1 MIAFEKHGIIV
12 YIIRNYRILKKKK
25 RSLIL
30 PN

>member
-1 MIAFEKHGIIV
+1 MIAFEKLGIIV

-25 RSLIL
+25 RSWIL

>member
-1 MIAFEKHGIIV
+1 MIAFEKPGIIV

-25 RSLIL
+25 RSWIL